1 MSEIKIEIRNLKSIL
16 KKIKALEGAGEKA
29 VSYTVKDIKARAP
42 SWVAKEVT
50 TTYNIDKK
58 EIIPGS
64 TRKVKGGGTEAVKQ
78 AGSFKA
84 MGDTLETMRLVYS
97 GRPLTATHFGM
108 TPKQPKP
115 LSNKHRRTPT
125 EATTLRG
132 ASISGSPYAM
142 VRIRKPYEV
151 KATIKKGQQEVLE
164 GKKEYERP
172 VFLAKGA
179 HGAGYLPF
187 QKKPNGKLYGVK
199 SISVPQMVENPEVHT
214 RIYNRLSEE
223 TEKRLRNNMKRFMK
237 V

>member
-42 SWVAKEVT
+42 SWVAKEVS

-78 AGSFKA
+78 AGSLRAK
-84 MGDTLETMRLVYS
+84 GDTLETMTLVYS
-97 GRPLTATHFGM
+97 GRPLTPLHFKM
-108 TPKQPKP
+108 KPAAPRNKQEKTAERVPGKQIVF
-115 LSNKHRRTPT
+115 K
-125 EATTLRG
+125 G
-132 ASISGSPYAM
+132 AQGKVAM
-142 VRIRKPYEV
+142 VRPLVPYQITYSV
-151 KATIKKGQQEVLE
+151 FKGRVTALE
-164 GKKEYERP
+164 GSPKYKGMP
-172 VFLAKGA
+172 FLAKVSGN
-179 HGAGYLPF
+179 YLPF
-187 QKKPNGKLYGVK
+187 QRKANGKLHAIKTV
-199 SISVPQMVENPEVHT
+199 SVPQMVDNPEVHT